1 MSKPLLTTN
10 RVDRLLSDVRAA
22 HQILKGFRGGCSRLD
37 RALSH
42 IEGHLENL
50 NRLRSMVSGKGI
62 QA

>member
-1 MSKPLLTTN
+1 MSKPILTTN

-22 HQILKGFRGGCSRLD
+22 HQILKNFRGCSRLD

-62 QA
+62 EA